1 LEGLSAVNDDQ
12 RLKDTEEFFR
22 PLAGGASTGWPVGSS
37 TKVEIDMAAAT
48 DKGLARESNQDH
60 FLTAQAG
67 RWLEAMQTSVEEGVI
82 PKRAEEVVYGLLVAD
97 GMGGTLGGE
106 LASRTAL
113 STLISLVLHTPDW
126 IFGEGDAEVQ
136 RIMHRFADRFRKIQK
151 TLGDMG
157 RKDPELAE
165 MGTTM
170 TVACSCG
177 SVCVVGHI
185 GDSRAYLLRAGKLVQ
200 LTRDH
205 TYVQVMIDSGLMTAE
220 QAADHP
226 WRHILSRA
234 LGGGGQET
242 EGDFNRLDLVDGD
255 QLLLC
260 SDGLS
265 NMVLDGDIAETLLR
279 TPTAA
284 DACQELIKQ
293 ALDNGG
299 FDNVTVALARY
310 KLPK

>member
-1 LEGLSAVNDDQ
+1 MSDDQ
-12 RLKDTEEFFR
+12 RLKDTDEFVR
-22 PLAGGASTGWPVGSS
+22 PLEHAPPAGWPVGSS
-37 TKVEIDMAAAT
+37 TKVVIDMAAAT
-48 DKGLARESNQDH
+48 DKGLSRHSNEDH

-67 RWLEAMQTSVEEGVI
+67 RWLEAMQTSVAEGVI
-82 PKRAEEVVYGLLVAD
+82 PKRAEEIVYGMLVAD
-97 GMGGTLGGE
+97 GMGGTVGGE

-151 TLGDMG
+151 TINELGK
-157 RKDPELAE
+157 KDPELAE

-170 TVACSCG
+170 TLACSCG

-185 GDSRAYLLRAGKLVQ
+185 GDSRAYLLRDGKLIQ

-205 TYVQVMIDSGLMTAE
+205 TYVQVMVDSGLMTPE

-242 EGDFNRLDLVDGD
+242 EGDFNRFDLADGD

-265 NMVLDGDIAETLLR
+265 NMVLDGDIAEILIR

-299 FDNVTVALARY
+299 YDNVTVALARY
-310 KLPK
+310 KFPR